1 MTQQQEPV
9 GSVAAIHV
17 YPVRSMAGV
26 DRLTAEVGPAGLAGD
41 REAAVVGDDGRAVR
55 GKEAPELREMRPSG
69 DPGADAGTLSD
80 LLGRA
85 VRIEPDPDAA
95 GAAVHLVSSAAL
107 ARAAAGEVPDGC
119 SAEDPRANLVLEL
132 RGEDDE
138 RAWVGRLLRIGDVVL
153 EVTRTPKHCLG
164 IYAEVRHAGRV
175 SVGDAVLL

>member
-1 MTQQQEPV
+1 
-9 GSVAAIHV
+9 
-17 YPVRSMAGV
+17 
-26 DRLTAEVGPAGLAGD
+26 
-41 REAAVVGDDGRAVR
+41 
-55 GKEAPELREMRPSG
+55 MRPSG

>member
-1 MTQQQEPV
+1 MGAAV
-9 GSVAAIHV
+9 GTVASIRV
-17 YPVRSMAGV
+17 YPVRSMAGI
-26 DRLTAEVGPAGLAGD
+26 DRPAAEVGPAGLTGD

-55 GKEAPELREMRPSG
+55 GKEAPELRQLRPSG
-69 DPGADAGTLSD
+69 DAGADAGTLSE
-80 LLGRA
+80 LLGRT
-85 VRIEPDPDAA
+85 VRIVADPDPS

-107 ARAAAGEVPDGC
+107 ARAAAGEVPEGC

-132 RGEDDE
+132 SGEDDE
-138 RAWVGRLLRIGDVVL
+138 RAWVGRRLRIGDVVL